1 MTRILVFRVSRV
13 SKKDMQSDIDDDE
26 DDMFE
31 SLGVSN
37 EDEVDVSDECTIPPV
52 CPIIPNN
59 ECYAVNNVVELDGSR
74 LGPNGIAGVSHEVE
88 VNASL
93 TNLVVSTTTF
103 CSDTN
108 SSRPAAIVRIYEWFV
123 TT

>member
-1 MTRILVFRVSRV
+1 
-13 SKKDMQSDIDDDE
+13 
-26 DDMFE
+26 MFE

-37 EDEVDVSDECTIPPV
+37 EDEVDVSNECIIPPV

-59 ECYAVNNVVELDGSR
+59 ECYAVNNVLELEESR
-74 LGPNGIAGVSHEVE
+74 PGPSGITGVSHEVE

-93 TNLVVSTTTF
+93 TNLVVSTTTS

-108 SSRPAAIVRIYEWFV
+108 SSRPAPSVRIYEWFV
-123 TT
+123 TTRLSKKKLVLKPMVNDKNDEENLLLC